1 MHAKFKTHLIGLA
14 VGLGFV
20 ATGYGLGEPPSAAY
34 GSPALLTSLP
44 VQAAAEPAEA
54 APRPARRGALQQ
66 HLGMPYVSFAALLPR
81 QEP

>member
-1 MHAKFKTHLIGLA
+1 MHAKFKTHMIGLA

-20 ATGYGLGEPPSAAY
+20 ATGYGLGEPPSVAF
-34 GSPALLTSLP
+34 GRPALVSSLQ
-44 VQAAAEPAEA
+44 VAEPAEA
-54 APRPARRGALQQ
+54 TRAPARRGALQR